1 MFKNGYTFRAAQ
13 HGGGWG
19 DPPPHEYQL
28 LKRQPDFSWI
38 NFTTTNNT
46 ETPQPITTHYSPTLN
61 QPLTSTTLY
70 KVLEKFIKDYEH
82 N

>member
-1 MFKNGYTFRAAQ
+1 MLVP
-13 HGGGWG
+13 GGGG
-19 DPPPHEYQL
+19 GAGEYQL
-28 LKRQPDFSWI
+28 LQRQPNFSWI